1 MVEVAEQEIVFL
13 QVDFLE
19 TVMLVEEAE
28 AYSRE
33 VAVVQIVEVA
43 EQEVV
48 LVEVDLSEAVMF
60 DEEAE
65 ALVVLLMV
73 VVF

>member
-1 MVEVAEQEIVFL
+1 MEVEMF
-13 QVDFLE
+13 
-19 TVMLVEEAE
+19 VEEAE

-33 VAVVQIVEVA
+33 VVVVQIVEVA

-48 LVEVDLSEAVMF
+48 LVEVDLLEAVMF

>member
-1 MVEVAEQEIVFL
+1 MF
-13 QVDFLE
+13 
-19 TVMLVEEAE
+19 VEEEE

-33 VAVVQIVEVA
+33 VVVVQIVEVA